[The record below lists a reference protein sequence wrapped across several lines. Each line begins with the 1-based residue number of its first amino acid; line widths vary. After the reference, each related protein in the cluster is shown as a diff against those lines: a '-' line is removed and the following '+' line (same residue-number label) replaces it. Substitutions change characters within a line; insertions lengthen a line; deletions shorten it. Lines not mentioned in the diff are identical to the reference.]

1 MTASDSAMPRIL
13 VWDIENSPNLAHVW
27 QLWNTNINPGG
38 IQVPSEVMC
47 FAAEW
52 LDSDKTI
59 FRSTFH
65 HGKEAMLQTAH
76 KLLSQADAVVS
87 YNGKKHDTPVM
98 NRDLLKAGFPPPA
111 PYRHI
116 DLDLTM
122 KSEFRFP
129 SHSLNYVSQ
138 ELGIGEKV
146 SHEGY
151 ALWKACV
158 IDQDPKAWARMR
170 RYNIG
175 DVKLTKKL
183 YWRVEPWIKN
193 PLIFP
198 DHSDE
203 EVRCPNPRC
212 RSANVNREGF
222 AYTQLSKFQRYSC
235 NECGRWFRSTTR
247 EKLEGFS
254 AANISGG

>member
-1 MTASDSAMPRIL
+1 MTADSTTLPRIL
-13 VWDIENSPNLAHVW
+13 VWDIENSPSLAHVW
-27 QLWNTNINPGG
+27 ELWNTNVNPAA
-38 IQVPSEVMC
+38 IQVQAEVMC

-65 HGKEAMLQTAH
+65 HGKDDMLATAH
-76 KLLSQADAVVS
+76 RLLSEADAVVS

-98 NRDLLKAGFPPPA
+98 NTDLLLAGYPPPA

-122 KSEFRFP
+122 KGEFRFP

-138 ELGIGEKV
+138 ALGIGAKV
-146 SHEGY
+146 KHEGY
-151 ALWKACV
+151 SLWKACI
-158 IDQDPKAWARMR
+158 IDQDPAAWSRMR
-170 RYNIG
+170 KYNIG
-175 DVKLTKKL
+175 DVKLTKEL
-183 YWRVEPWIKN
+183 FWRVRPWVRN
-193 PLIFP
+193 MPLFQ
-198 DHSDE
+198 DNADD
-203 EVRCPNPRC
+203 EVRCPHC
-212 RSANVNREGF
+212 RSTDINREGF
-222 AYTQLSKFQRYSC
+222 AYTQASKFQRYSC

-254 AANISGG
+254 GVNISGG